1 MYWKAPIMKAHAAR
15 RACKLNHHDNVAFT
29 DAATLQQPWLSDMR
43 IASVS
48 HSCSALPFEVAPA
61 AMTITITPA
70 ASDRMR
76 HFLASTPTAAGVRFG
91 VKRTGCS
98 GFAYVV
104 DLAETLDEGDKT
116 VDVDGLPLIVND
128 KSLALVEGT
137 VIDFQR
143 QGLNASF
150 VFHNPNATGEC
161 GCGES
166 FTVG

>member
-1 MYWKAPIMKAHAAR
+1 MSI
-15 RACKLNHHDNVAFT
+15 
-29 DAATLQQPWLSDMR
+29 S
-43 IASVS
+43 
-48 HSCSALPFEVAPA
+48 
-61 AMTITITPA
+61 ITPVA
-70 ASDRMR
+70 NQRMR
-76 HFLASTPTAAGVRFG
+76 QFLAQTPTASGVRFG

-104 DLAETLDEGDKT
+104 DLADGVGAEDQVIE
-116 VDVDGLPLIVND
+116 VDGVPVVVDSKSLPLVD
-128 KSLALVEGT
+128 GT

>member
-1 MYWKAPIMKAHAAR
+1 
-15 RACKLNHHDNVAFT
+15 
-29 DAATLQQPWLSDMR
+29 
-43 IASVS
+43 
-48 HSCSALPFEVAPA
+48 
-61 AMTITITPA
+61 MTISITPVA
-70 ASDRMR
+70 NQRMR
-76 HFLASTPTAAGVRFG
+76 QFLAQTPTAAGVRFG

-104 DLAETLDEGDKT
+104 DLA
-116 VDVDGLPLIVND
+116 DGLGTDDRLVEIDGVPVVVD
-128 KSLALVEGT
+128 QKSLPLVDGT

-143 QGLNASF
+143 NGLNASF

>member
-1 MYWKAPIMKAHAAR
+1 M
-15 RACKLNHHDNVAFT
+15 
-29 DAATLQQPWLSDMR
+29 S
-43 IASVS
+43 
-48 HSCSALPFEVAPA
+48 
-61 AMTITITPA
+61 ITITPA
-70 ASDRMR
+70 ASERMR
-76 HFLASTPTAAGVRFG
+76 QFLARTPAAAGVRFG

-104 DLAETLDEGDKT
+104 DLAETIDDGDQL
-116 VDVDGLPLIVND
+116 VDVDGLSLIVND

-150 VFHNPNATGEC
+150 VFYNPNATGEC

>member
-1 MYWKAPIMKAHAAR
+1 M
-15 RACKLNHHDNVAFT
+15 
-29 DAATLQQPWLSDMR
+29 S
-43 IASVS
+43 
-48 HSCSALPFEVAPA
+48 
-61 AMTITITPA
+61 ITITPA
-70 ASDRMR
+70 AQARMR
-76 HFLASTPTAAGVRFG
+76 HFLSTTPAAAGVRFG

-104 DLAETLDEGDKT
+104 DLAEALSEGDRL

-128 KSLALVEGT
+128 KSVAMVDGT

>member
-1 MYWKAPIMKAHAAR
+1 M
-15 RACKLNHHDNVAFT
+15 
-29 DAATLQQPWLSDMR
+29 S
-43 IASVS
+43 
-48 HSCSALPFEVAPA
+48 
-61 AMTITITPA
+61 ITITTA
-70 ASDRMR
+70 ANERMR

-104 DLAETLDEGDKT
+104 DLAESMGEGDR
-116 VDVDGLPLIVND
+116 VVEVDGLPLIVDD
-128 KSLALVEGT
+128 KSLALVDGT

-150 VFHNPNATGEC
+150 VFHNPNATGAC

-166 FTVG
+166 FTVS

>member
-1 MYWKAPIMKAHAAR
+1 
-15 RACKLNHHDNVAFT
+15 
-29 DAATLQQPWLSDMR
+29 
-43 IASVS
+43 
-48 HSCSALPFEVAPA
+48 
-61 AMTITITPA
+61 MTITITPA
-70 ASDRMR
+70 ANERMR
-76 HFLASTPTAAGVRFG
+76 HFLASTPAAVGVHFG

-104 DLAETLDEGDKT
+104 DLAERVTDDDQLIDIDGVRLI
-116 VDVDGLPLIVND
+116 VDPKSLPLVD
-128 KSLALVEGT
+128 GT

-166 FTVG
+166 FTVA

>member
-1 MYWKAPIMKAHAAR
+1 
-15 RACKLNHHDNVAFT
+15 
-29 DAATLQQPWLSDMR
+29 
-43 IASVS
+43 
-48 HSCSALPFEVAPA
+48 
-61 AMTITITPA
+61 MTITITSA
-70 ASDRMR
+70 ANERMR
-76 HFLASTPTAAGVRFG
+76 HFLQATPAAVGVRFG

-104 DLAETLDEGDKT
+104 DLAEAIGEGDQL
-116 VDVDGLPLIVND
+116 VEMDGVPLILND
-128 KSLALVEGT
+128 KSLAMVEGT